1 MAAGPEVEVSFHT
14 PRFSN
19 LTKAGWALG
28 LGTNHNGFRKSNQQ
42 IPEHLK
48 PCRPGLLSTVKTSL
62 VTCLEFRGP
71 VGRGGLKKP
80 VSPEVAVGTPQPLT
94 QIDTAATRP
103 TTSGTLTFY
112 ALGVHGS
119 GPSRDPSPSRP
130 SRRTWPPKCKG
141 RGVQEQSNPKRSP
154 SFLGAPGA
162 GGRGLPVPTCSAPAD
177 PRPPPN
183 PRCTGRRDS

>member
-1 MAAGPEVEVSFHT
+1 MEVKAMIEAKAMAYVNMYGV
-14 PRFSN
+14 
-19 LTKAGWALG
+19 
-28 LGTNHNGFRKSNQQ
+28 LGTLENLCQLDSAAQS
-42 IPEHLK
+42 I
-48 PCRPGLLSTVKTSL
+48 LS
-62 VTCLEFRGP
+62 R
-71 VGRGGLKKP
+71 LKKP
-80 VSPEVAVGTPQPLT
+80 VSPEVAVGTPQTLT
-94 QIDTAATRP
+94 PIDTAATRP
-103 TTSGTLTFY
+103 TTSGLLTFY

-119 GPSRDPSPSRP
+119 GPSRDPSPSRL